1 MAVYRRSNRTRFV
14 LLVLVLSSVTL
25 ITIGYRG
32 GRASNALDS
41 VRSGARDAFSPLQ
54 RATDSVLRPV
64 GNFFEGM
71 IHYGDLKAENARLR
85 QENGRLQGQ
94 IVAADQATRDLA
106 SLSALD
112 HITFVG
118 NVARV
123 DARVIDTTSSNFELT
138 VEIDKGRDQG
148 VDKDMP
154 VISGAGLVGRV
165 LEASRTRATVLLLE
179 DTNFAVGV
187 RDVASQDVAVA
198 TGQGEGHPLRVENEA
213 STGKLATGDTL
224 VTSGVGGSTYPG
236 GIPVGQ
242 VATAT
247 TAAGALQQ
255 DVTVRPAVDLS
266 RLEFVSVLQWA
277 PKP

>member
-1 MAVYRRSNRTRFV
+1 MAVYRRSNRTRYV
-14 LLVLVLSSVTL
+14 LLVLILSSVTL

-32 GRASNALDS
+32 GRVSSAIESARGG
-41 VRSGARDAFSPLQ
+41 VRDAFSPLQ
-54 RATDSVLRPV
+54 RATDSVLQPV

-85 QENGRLQGQ
+85 EENGRLQGQ
-94 IVAADQATRDLA
+94 VVAADQATRDLA
-106 SLSALD
+106 AISALD

-123 DARVIDTTSSNFELT
+123 DARVIDTTSSNFQLT

-154 VISGAGLVGRV
+154 VIAGAGLVGKV
-165 LEASRTRATVLLLE
+165 IEASRTRATVLLLS

-187 RDVASQDVAVA
+187 RDVATQDVAVA
-198 TGQGEGHPLRVENEA
+198 AGQGEGHPLTIENEPSGA
-213 STGKLATGDTL
+213 KLAVGDTL
-224 VTSGVGGSTYPG
+224 VTSGVGSSTYPG
-236 GIPVGQ
+236 GIPVGM

-247 TAAGALQQ
+247 TPTGALAQ
-255 DVTVRPAVDLS
+255 DVTVKPVVDFG